1 MPSFDVVS
9 QVDKHQLANA
19 IDQARREL
27 ANRYDLRGTGASIDL
42 EKEFEL
48 KVKAANEFQLK
59 QVIELLWP
67 RLAARGID
75 LRAVEAGPVE
85 TNLAEARQTVKV
97 KQGIDQANA
106 KKVIAIIKEAKLKVD
121 ASINGE
127 KLRVTGKKRD
137 DLQLVIALLK
147 KADVPLPLQ
156 FENFRD

>member
-19 IDQARREL
+19 IDQAKREL
-27 ANRYDLRGTGASIDL
+27 ANRYDLRGTNAAIEQ

-48 KVKAANEFQLK
+48 KVTAANEFQLK
-59 QVIELLWP
+59 QITDLLKP

-75 LRAVEAGPVE
+75 LRALDIGAVE
-85 TNLAEARQTVKV
+85 TNLSEARQVVKV
-97 KQGIDQANA
+97 KQGIEQVNA
-106 KKVIAIIKEAKLKVD
+106 KKIIAVIKDAKLKCD
-121 ASINGE
+121 ASINGD

-147 KADVPLPLQ
+147 KAELSLPLQ

>member
-1 MPSFDVVS
+1 MPSFDIVS
-9 QVDKHQLANA
+9 QVDKHQLSNA

-27 ANRYDLRGTGASIDL
+27 ANRYDLRGTNAAIEL

-48 KVKAANEFQLK
+48 KVVAANEFQLK
-59 QVIELLWP
+59 QVMDLLKP

-75 LRAVEAGPVE
+75 LRALEIGAVE
-85 TNLAEARQTVKV
+85 TNLAEARQKVTV
-97 KQGIDQANA
+97 KQGIEQANA
-106 KKVIAIIKEAKLKVD
+106 KKVIATIKEAKLKVD
-121 ASINGE
+121 ASINGD

-147 KADVPLPLQ
+147 KAELPLPLQ